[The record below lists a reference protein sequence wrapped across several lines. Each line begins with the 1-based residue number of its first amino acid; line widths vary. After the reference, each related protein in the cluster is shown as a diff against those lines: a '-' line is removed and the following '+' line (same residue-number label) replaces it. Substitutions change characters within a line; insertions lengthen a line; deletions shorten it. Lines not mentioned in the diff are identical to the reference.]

1 MSEARTGGG
10 RLNPPPA
17 GTTPRAAR
25 LIDRS
30 RHRLLVVNDAPV
42 GRYTTVRLL
51 NAAGFP
57 TLEASTGAEAL
68 EVADDDL
75 SAVVLDIHLPDI
87 DGFELCRRL
96 RARPSTFRLP
106 VIHLTAAYLTDED
119 KVRGLDAGA
128 DAYLT
133 HPVEPAVLVSTI
145 QALVRT
151 RAAEDAMRRSEAK
164 FRAVYALAP
173 GGICL
178 LRASDGAVLEANPAM
193 LALLGRAESQV
204 LGRPLLDFVP
214 PAEHSDALAFIGALG
229 HDGLRAQF
237 SLQPPVDASD
247 HVNHSA
253 PVQVEWTASPP
264 IEPGLCMA
272 TAVDVSQRLAIARQR
287 QELLDRERS
296 ARGEA
301 ERLSRM
307 KDDLIAVLSHE
318 LRTPLNAIMGW
329 THVLQRHSPPELLHK
344 GLTAIDRNVSIQARM
359 IADILDMSRL
369 NVGKLP
375 LTREPVQA
383 GAVARSAVAA
393 LQHTLRDSGH
403 RLVLDLHDEDVLLLA
418 DGGRLQQVI
427 WNLVGNAAKFSPRGS
442 TITLHMQAHDGGVAV
457 EVRDEGQGIS
467 PEFLPHVFD
476 RFTQSDAA
484 SNRQHGGLGLGLAI
498 VKSLVEAHG
507 GQVEVRS
514 DGPGRGTVIS
524 FWLPGADAAPAVTD
538 ADTGNGGISV
548 YGALSDEAAAPVA
561 LGGLRV
567 LVVDDDA
574 DACAMLKLI
583 LGERGVQVTT
593 VTSADEA
600 LLALAGNSFDLLVSD
615 IGMPGRDGY
624 ELIRDIRALEAP
636 GEHLPAIALTAFSR
650 DIDRQQA
657 LQAGF
662 DAHLAKPL
670 RPQVLM
676 RLVEQVAAG

>member
-1 MSEARTGGG
+1 MIE
-10 RLNPPPA
+10 
-17 GTTPRAAR
+17 PRA
-25 LIDRS
+25 IDRAA
-30 RHRLLVVNDAPV
+30 HPLLVVNDDPV

-57 TLEASTGAEAL
+57 TIEAATGAEAL
-68 EVADDDL
+68 AAVDQRP

-96 RARPSTFRLP
+96 RAQASTFRLP

-151 RAAEDAMRRSEAK
+151 RTAEEAMRRSEAK
-164 FRAVYALAP
+164 FRAVYAQAP

-178 LRASDGAVLEANPAM
+178 LRGGDGALLDANPAM
-193 LALLGRAESQV
+193 LALLGLRADEADLV
-204 LGRPLLDFVP
+204 VGRPLTDFVA
-214 PAEHSDALAFIGALG
+214 PADQAMARAFIDALGP
-229 HDGLRAQF
+229 DKLRAEF
-237 SLQPPVDASD
+237 PLRGVDGRA
-247 HVNHSA
+247 V
-253 PVQVEWTASPP
+253 PVEWTASSP
-264 IEPGLCMA
+264 IEPSVFMA
-272 TAVDVSQRLAIARQR
+272 MAVDISMRLLIAQQR
-287 QELLDRERS
+287 QELLDRERV

-301 ERLSRM
+301 EHLSRM

-329 THVLQRHSPPELLHK
+329 THVLQRHSPPELLIK
-344 GLTAIDRNVSIQARM
+344 GLAAIDRNVSIQARM

-375 LTREPVQA
+375 MSRERVEI
-383 GAVARSAVAA
+383 GAVLRAAVSA
-393 LQHTLRDSGH
+393 LQHTLDDSGH
-403 RLVLDLHDEDVLLLA
+403 ALALDLQDEHVVLLA
-418 DGGRLQQVI
+418 DGGRLQQVV

-442 TITLHMQAHDGGVAV
+442 TITLSLRARDAGVVV
-457 EVRDEGQGIS
+457 EVRDEGQGIA

-484 SNRQHGGLGLGLAI
+484 ASRQHGGLGLGLSI

-507 GQVEVRS
+507 GHIEARS
-514 DGPGRGTVIS
+514 EGRGLGATIS
-524 FWLPGADAAPAVTD
+524 FWLPGEHVRPGTWARPEEDTGPGHLGASSAISGFAPLGD
-538 ADTGNGGISV
+538 ADTESV
-548 YGALSDEAAAPVA
+548 SLS
-561 LGGLRV
+561 GLRV
-567 LVVDDDA
+567 LVVEDDVDA
-574 DACAMLKLI
+574 AAMLKLI
-583 LGERGVQVTT
+583 LGERGALVTA
-593 VTSADEA
+593 VHGADEA
-600 LLALAGNSFDLLVSD
+600 LLALAGHAFDLLISD

-624 ELIRDIRALEAP
+624 ELMRDIRALEAP
-636 GEHLPAIALTAFSR
+636 GERLPAIALTAFSR
-650 DIDRQQA
+650 DVDRQQA

-662 DAHLAKPL
+662 DAHLSKPL
-670 RPQVLM
+670 RPPLLM
-676 RLVEQVAAG
+676 RLIGQFAAPTPN

>member
-1 MSEARTGGG
+1 MNE
-10 RLNPPPA
+10 
-17 GTTPRAAR
+17 PRA
-25 LIDRS
+25 IDRS
-30 RHRLLVVNDAPV
+30 LHRLLVVNDDPI

-57 TLEASTGAEAL
+57 TIEAGTGAEAL
-68 EVADDDL
+68 LAADQRP

-96 RARPSTFRLP
+96 RAQETTFRLP

-151 RAAEDAMRRSEAK
+151 RAAEEAMRRSEAK
-164 FRAVYALAP
+164 FRAVYAQAP

-178 LRASDGAVLEANPAM
+178 LKAGDGTVLDANPAM
-193 LALLGRAESQV
+193 LALLGLGADAAQAIV
-204 LGRPLLDFVP
+204 GRPLTDFVP
-214 PAEHSDALAFIGALG
+214 ASGLAAARAFVAALGSEGLRSEFPLQSAQALAV
-229 HDGLRAQF
+229 
-237 SLQPPVDASD
+237 P
-247 HVNHSA
+247 
-253 PVQVEWTASPP
+253 VEWTASPP
-264 IEPGLCMA
+264 IEPGVCMA
-272 TAVDVSQRLAIARQR
+272 MAADMSQRLLIARQR

-329 THVLQRHSPPELLHK
+329 THVLQRHSPPDLLAK
-344 GLTAIDRNVSIQARM
+344 GLGAIDRNVSIQARM

-369 NVGKLP
+369 NLGKLP
-375 LTREPVQA
+375 LARERVEA
-383 GAVARSAVAA
+383 GAVVRAAVAA
-393 LQHTLRDSGH
+393 IQHTMDDSGH
-403 RLVLDLHDEDVLLLA
+403 RLELDLEDEATMLLA
-418 DGGRLQQVI
+418 DSGRLQQVI
-427 WNLVGNAAKFSPRGS
+427 WNVLGNAAKFSPRDS
-442 TITLHMQAHDGGVAV
+442 TITLAMRAADAGVRL
-457 EVRDEGQGIS
+457 EVRDQGQGIA

-484 SNRQHGGLGLGLAI
+484 GSRQHGGLGLGLAI
-498 VKSLVEAHG
+498 VKSLIEAHG
-507 GQVEVRS
+507 GWVDVRS
-514 DGPGRGTVIS
+514 EGRGLGTAIR
-524 FWLPGADAAPAVTD
+524 FWLPGADTAPALLED
-538 ADTGNGGISV
+538 DTGPGG
-548 YGALSDEAAAPVA
+548 LSSFGTLGPAVDPSGPDGAPVSLA
-561 LGGLRV
+561 GLRV
-567 LVVDDDA
+567 LVVDDDV
-574 DACAMLKLI
+574 DAAAMLKLI
-583 LGERGVQVTT
+583 LVDRGARVTA
-593 VTSADEA
+593 VNGADEA
-600 LLALAGNSFDLLVSD
+600 LLALAGHAFDLLISD

-624 ELIRDIRALEAP
+624 ELVRDIRALETP
-636 GEHLPAIALTAFSR
+636 GERLPAIALTAFSR
-650 DIDRQQA
+650 DVDRQQA

-670 RPQVLM
+670 RPQLLM
-676 RLVEQVAAG
+676 RLVEQVAGKQAGG